1 MRHLRVPLAWLGY
14 QWCFDPKLAEALNLF
29 NFQKNFT
36 CMLNLYINLI
46 NTYII
51 CLHVFKGCSIQ
62 NIFLLAYENTFM
74 FTCSYKLYL
83 DTFFFFNE
91 RSPESFSLIYKEPL
105 FVTFPISL
113 TSNKQVE
120 LKRELSSP
128 IVMISFI
135 TSCGCSLT
143 VTVLS
148 MGGKI
153 KKKKKNLLLQ
163 RCAKQ
168 KVLRDVVKN
177 VKDEK

>member
-1 MRHLRVPLAWLGY
+1 MCLKGAPYKIYFYWLMKILL
-14 QWCFDPKLAEALNLF
+14 CSHVHIS
-29 NFQKNFT
+29 
-36 CMLNLYINLI
+36 YIWTL
-46 NTYII
+46 
-51 CLHVFKGCSIQ
+51 
-62 NIFLLAYENTFM
+62 
-74 FTCSYKLYL
+74 
-83 DTFFFFNE
+83 FFFFNE

-153 KKKKKNLLLQ
+153 KKKKKIFSY
-163 RCAKQ
+163 
-168 KVLRDVVKN
+168 RDVLSKRC
-177 VKDEK
+177 